1 MNIPSSF
8 AATQAAPGIASS
20 STYMSNI
27 FSQSGLYDKKTIDM
41 AKFSRYTRF
50 GRVLDGHG
58 RLNNTTEYLF
68 FTKMDLHLTENTD
81 NTRMVINP
89 ELSHDPYFV
98 DLVNY
103 YPDIVRELQ
112 KSAAGNTDKM
122 FSHLM
127 SFCVN
132 NSLDLPGIESTT
144 IDTPA
149 TIYGTSIEY
158 PGNAEASD
166 ENHSF
171 SLEFIDSRN
180 LELYHFFKAYQE
192 YQIARKSGT
201 VTPIR
206 SYTWQR
212 RLHNTMGAYKFLVA
226 EDMETIIYWAYL
238 WNVFPTS
245 APREAFSDPTF
256 PDGLTYSVNFKATFV
271 EDSNPKIIVNF
282 NNLMSNICNT
292 QKSKNKQN
300 FGTEYIPISKLSNEY
315 GHEMI
320 RDLPM
325 GAQIVQSTAERGWN
339 GRPKYKLLWY

>member
-8 AATQAAPGIASS
+8 AASISTPGISDS
-20 STYMSNI
+20 NTYLTNI
-27 FSQSGLYDKKTIDM
+27 FSQAGLYDRNVISR
-41 AKFSRYTRF
+41 AKFNNYSRF

-68 FTKMDLHLTENTD
+68 FTKMDLHITENTN

-89 ELSHDPYFV
+89 ELEYNHYFV

-103 YPDIVRELQ
+103 YPDVVRELQ
-112 KSAAGNTDKM
+112 KSAAGNADKN

-149 TIYGTSIEY
+149 TVYGTSIQY

-166 ENHSF
+166 EDHSF
-171 SLEFIDSRN
+171 SLEFVDSRN
-180 LELYHFFKAYQE
+180 LEMYHFFKAYQE

-201 VTPIR
+201 VTPFR
-206 SYTWQR
+206 QYTWKK
-212 RLHNTMGAYKFLVA
+212 RLHNTMGVYKFLVA
-226 EDMETIIYWAYL
+226 EDMETIIYYAYL
-238 WNVFPTS
+238 WNVFPVS
-245 APREAFSDPTF
+245 APREAFSDPSF
-256 PDGLTYSVNFKATFV
+256 PDGLTFSANFKASFV
-271 EDSNPKIIVNF
+271 EDSNPKVLVNF
-282 NNLMSNICNT
+282 NNLMSDMRNT
-292 QKSKNKQN
+292 RKSTNLQKY
-300 FGTEYIPISKLSNEY
+300 GTEYIPTMALSQDFGNE
-315 GHEMI
+315 I
-320 RDLPM
+320 VRDLP
-325 GAQIVQSTAERGWN
+325 AAAKVVLSTAERGWD